1 MEETDCGSENGGVRE
16 DDGPIWMADDDASD
30 DLNDDKSEEEARE
43 PGVDESSG
51 VDSVAGGSPLLVLAS
66 RLHTGQNVLHEVSQA
81 STHIAW
87 NSEI

>member
-1 MEETDCGSENGGVRE
+1 
-16 DDGPIWMADDDASD
+16 MADDDASD
-30 DLNDDKSEEEARE
+30 DLKDESIEEEAME
-43 PGVDESSG
+43 PAADERRG

-87 NSEI
+87 NSENSHEIHQLRWSLYNKA